1 MIPKIEFKAAVKKQK
16 KFKNKKKKKINLNS
30 RNKPQYECTKFPDE
44 NIKIPKTDRKPLGV
58 GSESYYVFLE
68 CQYISKY
75 ERTIK
80 SLRRLFAVFDGFLTA
95 DFIANSRYEHYR
107 DSK

>member
-1 MIPKIEFKAAVKKQK
+1 MLVLPCIGYTADASMIPKIEFKAAVKKQK

-58 GSESYYVFLE
+58 GSESYYVFWN
-68 CQYISKY
+68 
-75 ERTIK
+75 
-80 SLRRLFAVFDGFLTA
+80 
-95 DFIANSRYEHYR
+95 ANT
-107 DSK
+107 